1 MKKGKVKKIEERAE
15 EGAVEPAKDKYITVE
30 ELAKLGS
37 LQHKRDME
45 IQQLGLNTYAWQMG
59 MIAAKSNI
67 DNLTNE
73 QTLIGKQIL
82 YAYGCD
88 SDKENFTIDLQ
99 TGKILVV
106 KG

>member
-1 MKKGKVKKIEERAE
+1 MSEEEVVYEVKEE
-15 EGAVEPAKDKYITVE
+15 AKDKFITVE
-30 ELAKLGS
+30 ELAKLSS

-45 IQQLGLNTYAWQMG
+45 IQQLGLNTYAWQMS
-59 MIAAKSNI
+59 MNAAKSNI
-67 DNLTNE
+67 DNLMNE
-73 QTLIGKQIL
+73 QTALGKQIL

-99 TGKILVV
+99 TGKILSIGA

>member
-1 MKKGKVKKIEERAE
+1 MGKSKKVV
-15 EGAVEPAKDKYITVE
+15 AVEEVVVEEAKDKYITVE
-30 ELAKLGS
+30 ELAKLSS

-45 IQQLGLNTYAWQMG
+45 IQQLGLNTYAWQMS
-59 MIAAKSNI
+59 MNAAKSNI
-67 DNLTNE
+67 DNLMNE
-73 QTLIGKQIL
+73 QTALGKQIL

-99 TGKILVV
+99 TGKILPIGA

>member
-1 MKKGKVKKIEERAE
+1 MKKNKVKKVEEMVEEATAE
-15 EGAVEPAKDKYITVE
+15 PSNDKFITVE

-59 MIAAKSNI
+59 MNAAKSNI
-67 DNLTNE
+67 DNLMNE
-73 QTLIGKQIL
+73 QTALGKQIL

-99 TGKILVV
+99 TGKILAV

>member
-1 MKKGKVKKIEERAE
+1 MSKKVVKATVWKEVKEE
-15 EGAVEPAKDKYITVE
+15 VKDKFITVE
-30 ELAKLGS
+30 ELAKLSS

-45 IQQLGLNTYAWQMG
+45 IQQLGLNTYAWQMS
-59 MIAAKSNI
+59 MNAAKSNI
-67 DNLTNE
+67 DKLMND
-73 QTLIGKQIL
+73 QTALGKQIL

-99 TGKILVV
+99 TGKILSVGA